1 MKEFRFVILGA
12 AKIAPKFAEAVSLVD
27 GAVITAVASKSMERA
42 KAFAANYGI
51 RAYDDYEQML
61 IEEKPDAAYICVTPN
76 DHMRLTLLC
85 LKYKIPVLCEKA
97 MFMNSKEA
105 IETFAAAKKA
115 GVFVMEAMWSRFLPP
130 TQKVKAW
137 LKEGRIGRPDVVHAT
152 IGFKA
157 PPDHQNR
164 YLNPA
169 LGGGAARDITV
180 YTYEQTCYILE
191 QEQTFIHA
199 DAIWGPSGVDM
210 TDHVYVR
217 YSPTMADMVT
227 SFAMQ
232 LPNVMEICGPEGRIL
247 FPDPNMPEDCSL
259 CAPDGTVI
267 EHFMDTETPNGNG
280 FVYEIAEVM
289 RCVRAGLLESPTVP
303 WQTTID
309 CAKVFDL
316 IDQTR

>member
-1 MKEFRFVILGA
+1 MKQFRFVILGA
-12 AKIAPKFAEAVSLVD
+12 AKIAPKFMESISHVEEATV
-27 GAVITAVASKSMERA
+27 TAVASKSMERA
-42 KAFAANYGI
+42 QALAANYGL
-51 RAYDDYEQML
+51 RAYDDYEKML
-61 IEEKPDAAYICVTPN
+61 VEEKPDAAYICVTPN
-76 DHMRLTLLC
+76 DHLRLTLLC
-85 LKYKIPVLCEKA
+85 IKHRIPVLCEKA
-97 MFMNSKEA
+97 MFMNSSEA
-105 IETFAAAKKA
+105 EEAFSAAEEA

-130 TQKVKAW
+130 TQKVKEW
-137 LKEGRIGRPDVVHAT
+137 LRTGRIGQPEVVHST

-157 PPDHQNR
+157 PPDHKNR

-169 LGGGAARDITV
+169 LGGGAAHDITV
-180 YTYEQTCYILE
+180 YTYEQACYILE
-191 QEQTFIHA
+191 QEQLSVQA

-210 TDHVYVR
+210 TNHVYVR
-217 YSPTMADMVT
+217 FEHTMADLVT

-247 FPDPNMPEDCSL
+247 LPDPNMPVDCSL

-267 EHFMDTETPNGNG
+267 EHFEKDEIGYG
-280 FVYEIAEVM
+280 FMYEIEEVI

-316 IDQTR
+316 IEATK